1 MGFSKRGDRLR
12 GFVNSKAMADYPG
25 RELRQKLE
33 NSLVFQQKGAAA
45 GSIIQTANGYDAT
58 LLIALRNSVIA
69 ARQLRSPQPRPRR
82 HREGGYR
89 SP

>member
-12 GFVNSKAMADYPG
+12 GFVNSKAMADYLG

-58 LLIALRNSVIA
+58 LLIHLCNSVIA
-69 ARQLRSPQPRPRR
+69 ARQLRSPQPRHRR
-82 HREGGYR
+82 HR
-89 SP
+89 